1 MKHIIWQPWSE
12 KWISNA
18 AGMSEQEALQEPDQ
32 NIF

>member
-1 MKHIIWQPWSE
+1 MKNTIWQPWDE
-12 KWISNA
+12 KWTKDV